1 MLEDFMI
8 ALPLI
13 TIVIVV
19 IIALKISYDMHLE
32 NEVSDDNFRNN
43 STRNNSS
50 NQSYQ
55 QNTNYTPNYSSPKSV
70 NNANVSLYNCS
81 FEGENLS
88 SLSKRYIAID
98 FETTGLNPKTDRI
111 IEIGAVLFE
120 NGKPCE
126 TFSTLVNP
134 GVTIPARIT
143 EITNITNGMV
153 MTAPSE
159 SSAISRLVDFM
170 GVALYGRTVLCAH
183 NADFDM
189 KFLCETLIRHGYS
202 GTIDSVDT
210 LTIAREMVSGV
221 ENYKLTT
228 LIEHYGIET
237 GQAHRATSDALAC
250 GKLLAIFLDEKKDEI
265 AEFEKEQEILVQKR
279 EEYKQKRN
287 MIEISPEN
295 NRKSVNLLPTIDIWN
310 PQYDVG
316 LSFFKEGEEVR
327 KSKEDYLKAIELFDK
342 ARETGFYSVQL
353 YEAYAKAYKSLK
365 DYDNE
370 IAILDEGILRL
381 KNERPDKLEERR
393 YKAVCLKLSH
403 IEKKNEKKKKEQEKL
418 LKLQAKAE
426 SEKEIKLPQGKR
438 VVQMNGNM
446 EIIKTYNSIAEAA
459 RTVGVDPKGIRSVVS
474 GKQKSSGG
482 YLWKLEEN

>member
-1 MLEDFMI
+1 MGVLF
-8 ALPLI
+8 
-13 TIVIVV
+13 V
-19 IIALKISYDMHLE
+19 IIAVIIIVFICVPQKRNSAPDE
-32 NEVSDDNFRNN
+32 NRHKPE
-43 STRNNSS
+43 
-50 NQSYQ
+50 Y
-55 QNTNYTPNYSSPKSV
+55 
-70 NNANVSLYNCS
+70 NATVDLYNCA
-81 FEGENLS
+81 FREETLVR
-88 SLSKRYIAID
+88 LKKQYIAID

-134 GVTIPARIT
+134 GIAIPARIT

-159 SSAISRLVDFM
+159 SSAISQLVDFM

-265 AEFEKEQEILVQKR
+265 AE
-279 EEYKQKRN
+279 
-287 MIEISPEN
+287 
-295 NRKSVNLLPTIDIWN
+295 
-310 PQYDVG
+310 
-316 LSFFKEGEEVR
+316 
-327 KSKEDYLKAIELFDK
+327 SK
-342 ARETGFYSVQL
+342 
-353 YEAYAKAYKSLK
+353 
-365 DYDNE
+365 
-370 IAILDEGILRL
+370 
-381 KNERPDKLEERR
+381 
-393 YKAVCLKLSH
+393 
-403 IEKKNEKKKKEQEKL
+403 
-418 LKLQAKAE
+418 
-426 SEKEIKLPQGKR
+426 
-438 VVQMNGNM
+438 
-446 EIIKTYNSIAEAA
+446 
-459 RTVGVDPKGIRSVVS
+459 
-474 GKQKSSGG
+474 
-482 YLWKLEEN
+482 